1 MKPRYSSASV
11 QLRQDLARL
20 LRRLRAVHR
29 QKRPYDQLLWSIDR
43 ALSQARRLAPLVSF
57 HDVPGAANPLY
68 PSACPLSGQE
78 PRGENQAAARD
89 VAADVA

>member
-1 MKPRYSSASV
+1 MKPRHSSASV

-29 QKRPYDQLLWSIDR
+29 QKRPYDHLLWNLDR
-43 ALSQARRLAPLVSF
+43 ALAKARRLAPLLSF
-57 HDVPGAANPLY
+57 DDVPGAANPLY
-68 PSACPLSGQE
+68 PAACALSGQE
-78 PRGENQAAARD
+78 PRGENQAAGRD